1 MLNITATGGNYYS
14 VTLTPG
20 ERIPVKAGDLTGLW
34 FASEALGINYDYCNP
49 DTYPEGGGM
58 RKSSSFLAEDLAAS
72 DVVTIPPKTSR
83 TCQAISFRA
92 IVSVG

>member
-1 MLNITATGGNYYS
+1 MLDITATGGNYYS

-58 RKSSSFLAEDLAAS
+58 RKSSSFLAENLAAS
-72 DVVTIPPKTSR
+72 DVVTIPPKTYG
-83 TCQAISFRA
+83 TCQVISFRA
-92 IVSVG
+92 IVTAS